1 MAARA
6 ARRTP
11 IWRLLLRRIV
21 ASVRLRL
28 RLSAL
33 GRWWQVGAT
42 PERLLIAPQDIRTAD
57 PTVATDIYSGVF
69 VFSGQVVEAGGRSPF
84 EIVPV
89 PSQEWAAALHG
100 FGWLRHLRASDSPL
114 SRSNARALV
123 DDWMRASAHLPRI
136 AWRPDVVARR
146 ILSWLSQSPLILE
159 GCDRA
164 FYHRF
169 MRALARQMR
178 LMRASL
184 EDTEDGL
191 PRLQAATA
199 LVAAAISIA
208 GQERHVRSA
217 LKTLDLELERQFLP
231 DGGHVSRNPAAILEA
246 LIELLPIRQ
255 AISARGVSPSPV
267 LMSSIDRM
275 MPMIRFFRHGDGSFA
290 RFNGVGVTPRGMVAT
305 VMAHDDSFGT
315 APSNASYSGY
325 QRLDGAGTV
334 VLMDTGVPPPT
345 AISASAHAGCL
356 SFELSSGQNLI
367 VVNCGAPAS
376 HRSEW
381 RAAARTTAAHS
392 TLVVND
398 ASSVRFLAGDAQR
411 WLGPLIVDGPA
422 SVEVQR
428 EDGSDHVAVSGSHD
442 GYRARFGVVHERAV
456 ALSTDGRRVTGI
468 DRLRAVEGGAARA
481 ERYAIRFHLHPTV
494 RASLSAE
501 GDSVVITCPDGETWL
516 FTAIGATIALEESIF
531 FAGLQGV
538 RRTEQIVL
546 AGSIEADLETGWRF
560 DRQGTGRPAA
570 RRPPAPAPQ
579 GAPQAE

>member
-11 IWRLLLRRIV
+11 IWRLLLRQIV
-21 ASVRLRL
+21 ASLRLRL
-28 RLSAL
+28 RLSAP
-33 GRWWQVGAT
+33 GRWWQMGAT

-89 PSQEWAAALHG
+89 PSDEWAAALHG

-123 DDWMRASAHLPRI
+123 DDWMRASGHLPPV

-178 LMRASL
+178 LMRLCL

-208 GQERHVRSA
+208 GQERHVRGA

-246 LIELLPIRQ
+246 LVELLPIRQ

-267 LMSSIDRM
+267 LMSTIDRM

-315 APSNASYSGY
+315 APANASYSGY
-325 QRLDGAGTV
+325 QRLEGGGTV
-334 VLMDTGVPPPT
+334 VLMDTGTPPPT
-345 AISASAHAGCL
+345 AISGGAHAGCL
-356 SFELSSGQNLI
+356 SFELSSGQNL
-367 VVNCGAPAS
+367 VVINCGAPAS

-398 ASSVRFLAGDAQR
+398 ASSVRFLTGRTRR
-411 WLGPLIVDGPA
+411 WLGPLIVEGPDA
-422 SVEVQR
+422 VEVQR
-428 EDGSDHVAVSGSHD
+428 EDGADHVAVSGSHN
-442 GYRARFGVVHERAV
+442 GYQNRFGAIHERAI

-468 DRLRAVEGGAARA
+468 DRLRTVAGGAGKA
-481 ERYAIRFHLHPTV
+481 ERYAIRFHLHPGV
-494 RASLSAE
+494 RASQTADGTAVQILCA
-501 GDSVVITCPDGETWL
+501 DGETWI
-516 FTAIGATIALEESIF
+516 FTAIGLTPVLEESIF

-546 AGSIEADLETGWRF
+546 SGAVDGGLEIGWRF
-560 DRQGTGRPAA
+560 DRQGAARPAA
-570 RRPPAPAPQ
+570 RRPAPPAPA
-579 GAPQAE
+579 AAEA